1 MHMACLPIP
10 RHDPGEEFLR
20 AADFPWRRVWY
31 LDRLFADAT
40 NRDLAGLMILL
51 HVANVFGLPALRSR
65 PPPSGLIVERTPE
78 IDLQGILLVS
88 KLFGKIPGIAP
99 ERKFG
104 TSGIGRATVTLFL
117 VGRLQKGCGMLVSCP
132 WKGR

>member
-1 MHMACLPIP
+1 
-10 RHDPGEEFLR
+10 
-20 AADFPWRRVWY
+20 
-31 LDRLFADAT
+31 
-40 NRDLAGLMILL
+40 MILL
-51 HVANVFGLPALRSR
+51 HVVNVFGLPALPR

-104 TSGIGRATVTLFL
+104 TRGIGRATVTLFL
-117 VGRLQKGCGMLVSCP
+117 VGRLQKGCGMLVSCS